1 MMFNEKTFAKLK
13 AALVHLLISISILI
27 ISACFVFFIWYPGDY
42 AKLSGVEKVFFYLIL
57 VDCLLGPLLT
67 LLVFNPSKV
76 KSVWLKDLSVISLLQ
91 ISALVYGMFVV
102 FDARPILLV
111 FEGDRF
117 RVVSS
122 LNVNKNIPKPGFLSS
137 NGFFSRPIIIAA
149 HLSKP
154 GDEDYLESVKLSMQG
169 IYPSFRPERW
179 ITYRSAIDDVLNS
192 SKKLSVL
199 GTSNILNNFLEKNN
213 VEGDDYRYLPI
224 TVDNLQAENWIAII
238 DVKNGD
244 LIKFLPIN
252 GWKD

>member
-1 MMFNEKTFAKLK
+1 M
-13 AALVHLLISISILI
+13 
-27 ISACFVFFIWYPGDY
+27 
-42 AKLSGVEKVFFYLIL
+42 
-57 VDCLLGPLLT
+57 
-67 LLVFNPSKV
+67 
-76 KSVWLKDLSVISLLQ
+76 
-91 ISALVYGMFVV
+91 
-102 FDARPILLV
+102 
-111 FEGDRF
+111 
-117 RVVSS
+117 
-122 LNVNKNIPKPGFLSS
+122 
-137 NGFFSRPIIIAA
+137 
-149 HLSKP
+149 
-154 GDEDYLESVKLSMQG
+154 ESVKLSMQG